1 MKVIQIAFGFVF
13 LCGFASSTL
22 PDQVGS
28 CSFME
33 FFCKGRRCNTVF
45 YKALQKDPSAICS
58 VKFRTMVECVQDVAY
73 DCVRDRLSR
82 SHSDAIISRSFEE
95 SEFCREGSF
104 KVPDSSGASLPCTNT
119 YLQKAPLCGKTFHEK
134 FVADWSDPTLCSEQ
148 AKAKKCVRD
157 LLDSECTV
165 NSQDKQLLD
174 LALGDYNPFCAN
186 NRDPGAT
193 GKDQCYGYTS
203 KSDVI
208 SAKQFILLFL
218 LGLYFVLV

>member
-1 MKVIQIAFGFVF
+1 MKVIQIAFAFVF
-13 LCGFASSTL
+13 LCGFASSALT
-22 PDQVGS
+22 DVGR

-33 FFCKGRRCNTVF
+33 YFCKARRCTTLF
-45 YKALQKDPSAICS
+45 YKALQKDTSAICS
-58 VKFRTMVECVQDVAY
+58 AKYQTMIECVKDVSY
-73 DCVRDRLSR
+73 DCVKGQLSKSR
-82 SHSDAIISRSFEE
+82 TDAIVDSSFKE
-95 SEFCREGSF
+95 SDYCLEGSF
-104 KVPDSSGASLPCTNT
+104 KVPDSSGASLPCTST

-134 FVADWSDPTLCSEQ
+134 FVADWSDPSLCSEQ

-157 LLDSECTV
+157 LLESECTV
-165 NSQDKQLLD
+165 NSQTKQLLD

-218 LGLYFVLV
+218 LGLYLVLV